1 MAPRKTK
8 TIKKLTDLTPDAQ
21 NPNRGTER
29 GVYAVETSLER
40 YGAGRSILVDARG
53 RVIAGNKTLQ
63 AAADKGFGVEV
74 VQTTGDTLI
83 VVQRTDLDLDDP
95 AGAARALSVADN
107 RAGEL
112 GLDWDPVAMSA
123 HMAAGMDVGAFF
135 RENEIS
141 DVLAIPV
148 EVEYK
153 KLNLSHPPP
162 AMTWVLIGIPTVRLG
177 EINSDVER
185 ISGIKGVV
193 CEISANDH
201 ED

>member
-1 MAPRKTK
+1 MAPKKAK
-8 TIKKLTDLTPDAQ
+8 TIRKIADLTPDSQ

-63 AAADKGFGVEV
+63 AAADKGFAVEV

-112 GLDWDPVAMSA
+112 GLDWDPVEMSA
-123 HMAAGMDVGAFF
+123 LVAGGMDVSAFF
-135 RENEIS
+135 HEGELAAMLEQYEPPQKEVSPQRL
-141 DVLAIPV
+141 DVYA
-148 EVEYK
+148 EK
-153 KLNLSHPPP
+153 KCPEC
-162 AMTWVLIGIPTVRLG
+162 AAVMTCQKCGFG
-177 EINSDVER
+177 KHA
-185 ISGIKGVV
+185 G
-193 CEISANDH
+193 
-201 ED
+201 

>member
-1 MAPRKTK
+1 MAPKKAK
-8 TIKKLTDLTPDAQ
+8 TIRKIADLTPDAQ

-29 GVYAVETSLER
+29 GVYAVETSLEK

-112 GLDWDPVAMSA
+112 GLDWDPVAMSSLVA
-123 HMAAGMDVGAFF
+123 GGMDVGTFF
-135 RENEIS
+135 SDNEMAKMLAGAETFEPTSENVTPQRL
-141 DVLAIPV
+141 D
-148 EVEYK
+148 EYAEK
-153 KLNLSHPPP
+153 KCPECGAVMQCPSCDFGKRN
-162 AMTWVLIGIPTVRLG
+162 A
-177 EINSDVER
+177 
-185 ISGIKGVV
+185 
-193 CEISANDH
+193 
-201 ED
+201 